1 MEEYSVYNDISK
13 RTNGEFY
20 LGVCGPV
27 RTGKS
32 TFIKKF
38 MEMFVLPGIEDEND
52 IKRAMDELP
61 QSAEGDRKS
70 TRLNSSHTDSSR
82 MPSSA

>member
-38 MEMFVLPGIEDEND
+38 MEMFVLPGIRDEND
-52 IKRAMDELP
+52 
-61 QSAEGDRKS
+61 RKQVQWM
-70 TRLNSSHTDSSR
+70 NSLSR
-82 MPSSA
+82 RRERP

>member
-38 MEMFVLPGIEDEND
+38 MEMFVLPGIRVKMTESVQWMTSSVGRGKDYND
-52 IKRAMDELP
+52 Y
-61 QSAEGDRKS
+61 
-70 TRLNSSHTDSSR
+70 
-82 MPSSA
+82 